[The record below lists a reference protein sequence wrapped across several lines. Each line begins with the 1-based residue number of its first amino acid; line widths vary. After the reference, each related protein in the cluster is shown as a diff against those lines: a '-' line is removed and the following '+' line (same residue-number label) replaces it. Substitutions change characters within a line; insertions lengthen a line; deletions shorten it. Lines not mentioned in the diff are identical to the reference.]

1 MTVSLARAKKTA
13 RTLLRENRKNGRSW
27 RVIAREDYQDK
38 IHNATLCRFALSK
51 GEWFPKDK
59 ELQIVLGIRKQSK
72 PRPKQKTMMQMNKSE
87 LIQHITKRAEKMN
100 LVLLRRGIGA
110 RVIVSGRSV

>member
-13 RTLLRENRKNGRSW
+13 RMLLRENRKNFRSW
-27 RVIAREDYQDK
+27 RVIAREDFENK
-38 IHNATLCRFALSK
+38 VPAGTLCRFAVSK

-59 ELQIVLGIRKQSK
+59 ELQIILGIRKQSK

-87 LIQHITKRAEKMN
+87 LIQHITQRAEKMN

>member
-1 MTVSLARAKKTA
+1 MSVSLARAKKLA
-13 RTLLRENRKNGRSW
+13 RTLLRENRKNGRAW
-27 RVIAREDYQDK
+27 RTIAKEDFNDEINY
-38 IHNATLCRFALSK
+38 ATLNRFALSK

-72 PRPKQKTMMQMNKSE
+72 PRPKQKAMMQMNKSE

-110 RVIVSGRSV
+110 RVIVSGRQA